1 MVRIAVHDT
10 QDYISDIP
18 KEEYIMSMVVNKA
31 EQEEIEMLWRN
42 SEEFRS
48 YQKAASGTDD
58 VEEMLNL
65 LDCYKSMFMVKIK
78 EQV

>member
-1 MVRIAVHDT
+1 MRIAVHDT

-31 EQEEIEMLWRN
+31 EQEEIEMLWRK

>member
-1 MVRIAVHDT
+1 MNITKFGDKYLIYDDSVQDVR
-10 QDYISDIP
+10 
-18 KEEYIMSMVVNKA
+18 KMKK
-31 EQEEIEMLWRN
+31 EEIEMLWRK

-48 YQKAASGTDD
+48 YQKAASVTDD

>member
-1 MVRIAVHDT
+1 M
-10 QDYISDIP
+10 
-18 KEEYIMSMVVNKA
+18 KK
-31 EQEEIEMLWRN
+31 EEIEMLWRN

-78 EQV
+78 EQA

>member
-1 MVRIAVHDT
+1 M
-10 QDYISDIP
+10 
-18 KEEYIMSMVVNKA
+18 KK
-31 EQEEIEMLWRN
+31 EEIEMFWRK

-48 YQKAASGTDD
+48 YQKAASGTDV

>member
-1 MVRIAVHDT
+1 MNITKFGDKYLIYDDSVQDVR
-10 QDYISDIP
+10 
-18 KEEYIMSMVVNKA
+18 KMKK
-31 EQEEIEMLWRN
+31 EEIEMLWRK

-65 LDCYKSMFMVKIK
+65 LDCYKSMFMAKIK